1 MSPVPHSPVRPEIAM
16 AIRLTRRT
24 VLAAG
29 AGLVAAPRVALAAP
43 VEIDVHYAM
52 PAVYKDVMDRL
63 AADFMARHAD
73 IKVTYRQASAGYDDG
88 TQLVLRE
95 AVTGRQ
101 PDLTFQ
107 GLNRLRVV
115 TERGLAVD
123 LTPLLKSE
131 GDSAMLGYT
140 PELLGLGKA
149 GGIQSGLAFATSNPI
164 VFINADL
171 FRRAGLDPDRK
182 LTTWDEI
189 IEASRKI
196 SALGDGIHGAYY
208 RWQGDWIYS
217 ALLFGFGGRM
227 MSEDEREIGF
237 AGPEGRASMTVLDR
251 LVREGGMPAL
261 AGEAGAQ
268 AFAAGKVGMYFWS
281 TAFLRQAQ
289 NSLGTNFK
297 LTTWEF
303 PLGDKARG
311 RLPTGGAA
319 GMVLAK
325 DPAKQQAAYR
335 FLRHCT
341 SPEGTAVM
349 VKGTGYVPVNQI
361 ATEDPRHLGD
371 FYRDNPLFMTGVRQ
385 MPIMVP
391 WYAFPGANG
400 VRITSVISDNLSRVV
415 EQKASVDVALADMAR
430 EVTRLLPRA

>member
-1 MSPVPHSPVRPEIAM
+1 MTF
-16 AIRLTRRT
+16 RLTRRT
-24 VLAAG
+24 MLAG
-29 AGLVAAPRVALAAP
+29 AAASLAAPRLAFAAP
-43 VEIDVHYAM
+43 IEIEAHYAM
-52 PAVYKDVMDRL
+52 PAVYKDVKETIAR
-63 AADFMARHAD
+63 AFMAANPDVRVAW
-73 IKVTYRQASAGYDDG
+73 RQPAASYDEA

-115 TERGLAVD
+115 AERGLAVD
-123 LTPLLKSE
+123 LAPLLKAE
-131 GDSAMLGYT
+131 GDPAKAGYT
-140 PELLGLGKA
+140 PELLGLGQA
-149 GGIQSGLAFATSNPI
+149 GGIQAGLAFATSNPI

-182 LTTWDEI
+182 LTTWDEH
-189 IEASRKI
+189 IEASKRI
-196 SALGDGIHGAYY
+196 SALGGGVHGSYY

-217 ALLFGFGGRM
+217 ALLFGFGGAM
-227 MSEDEREIGF
+227 MDAAEREIGF
-237 AGPEGRASMTVLDR
+237 AGPEGRASLSVLDR
-251 LVREGGMPAL
+251 LVKEGGMPAL
-261 AGEAGAQ
+261 SGEAGAQ
-268 AFAAGKVGMYFWS
+268 AFAAGKVGMYYWS
-281 TAFLRQAQ
+281 TAFLRQAM
-289 NSLGTNFK
+289 NSLGQNFR
-297 LTTWEF
+297 LATWEF

-319 GMVLAK
+319 GMILAK

-335 FLRHCT
+335 FLRYAT
-341 SPEGTAVM
+341 GPEGCATM

-361 ATEDPRHLGD
+361 AADDPRFLGD

-400 VRITSVISDNLSRVV
+400 VRITSVITDNVSRVV
-415 EQKASVDVALADMAR
+415 EQKAPVDTALADMAR

>member
-1 MSPVPHSPVRPEIAM
+1 MT
-16 AIRLTRRT
+16 IRLTRRT
-24 VLAAG
+24 TLAG
-29 AGLVAAPRVALAAP
+29 AAASLAAPRLALASSP
-43 VEIDVHYAM
+43 VEIEVHYAM

-63 AADFMARHAD
+63 AAGFMAANAD
-73 IKVTYRQASAGYDDG
+73 VKVAYRQATASYDEG

-101 PDLTFQ
+101 PDLSFQ
-107 GLNRLRVV
+107 GLNRLRVIA
-115 TERGLAVD
+115 ERGLAVD
-123 LTPLLKSE
+123 LAPLLRDE
-131 GDSAMLGYT
+131 GDASKLGYT

-149 GGIQSGLAFATSNPI
+149 GGIQAGLAFATSNPI
-164 VFINADL
+164 VFVNADL
-171 FRRAGLDPDRK
+171 FRRAGLDPDRR

-189 IEASRKI
+189 IAASKRI
-196 SALGDGIHGAYY
+196 SALGDGIHGSYY

-227 MSEDEREIGF
+227 MDEAERDIGF
-237 AGPEGRASMTVLDR
+237 AGPEGRASLTVLDR

-281 TAFLRQAQ
+281 TAFLRQAM
-289 NSLGTNFK
+289 NSLGQNFR

-303 PLGDKARG
+303 PLGDPARG

-319 GMVLAK
+319 GIVLAR
-325 DPAKQQAAYR
+325 DPAKQRAAYR

-341 SPEGTAVM
+341 SPEGTAIM

-361 ATEDPRHLGD
+361 AADDPRHLGE
-371 FYRDNPLFMTGVRQ
+371 FYRDNPLFLTGVRQ

-400 VRITSVISDNLSRVV
+400 VRISSIITDSVSRVV
-415 EQKASVDVALADMAR
+415 EQRASVDAALADMAR
-430 EVTRLLPRA
+430 DVTRLLPRA

>member
-1 MSPVPHSPVRPEIAM
+1 MTV
-16 AIRLTRRT
+16 RLTRRT
-24 VLAAG
+24 AIVAA
-29 AGLVAAPRVALAAP
+29 ASALAAPRLASAAP
-43 VEIDVHYAM
+43 VEIEVHYAM

-63 AADFMARHAD
+63 AATFMAARAEV
-73 IKVTYRQASAGYDDG
+73 KVTYRQATASYDDG

-107 GLNRLRVV
+107 GLNRLRVIA
-115 TERGLAVD
+115 ERGLAVD
-123 LTPLLKSE
+123 LSPLLKEE
-131 GDSAMLGYT
+131 GDPAKLGYT
-140 PELLGLGKA
+140 PELLGLGKV
-149 GGIQSGLAFATSNPI
+149 GGIQAGLAFATSNPI
-164 VFINADL
+164 IFINGDL
-171 FRRAGLDPDRK
+171 LRRAGLDPDRK

-189 IEASRKI
+189 IAASKRI
-196 SALGDGIHGAYY
+196 SALGDGVHGSYY

-217 ALLFGFGGRM
+217 ALLFGFGGKM
-227 MSEDEREIGF
+227 MDDAERDIGF
-237 AGPEGRASMTVLDR
+237 AGPEGRASLTVLDR

-281 TAFLRQAQ
+281 TAFLRQAM
-289 NSLGTNFK
+289 NSLGQNFK

-303 PLGDKARG
+303 PLGDRARG

-325 DPAKQQAAYR
+325 DPAKQRAAYR

-361 ATEDPRHLGD
+361 AADDPRHLGD

-400 VRITSVISDNLSRVV
+400 VRITSVITDNVSRVV
-415 EQKASVDVALADMAR
+415 EQKASVDIALADMAR
-430 EVTRLLPRA
+430 DVTRLLPRA

>member
-1 MSPVPHSPVRPEIAM
+1 MTVR
-16 AIRLTRRT
+16 LSRRT
-24 VLAAG
+24 VIAG
-29 AGLVAAPRVALAAP
+29 AAATLAAPRLAFAAP
-43 VEIDVHYAM
+43 VEIEAHYAM
-52 PAVYKDVMDRL
+52 PAVYKDVMERL
-63 AADFMARHAD
+63 AAGFMAAHPD
-73 IKVTYRQASAGYDDG
+73 VKVSYRQATASYDEG

-107 GLNRLRVV
+107 GLNRLRVIA
-115 TERGLAVD
+115 ERGLATD
-123 LTPLLKSE
+123 LAPLLKAE
-131 GDSAMLGYT
+131 GDPAVAGYT
-140 PELLGLGKA
+140 PALLGLGKA
-149 GGIQSGLAFATSNPI
+149 GGIQAGLAFATSNPI
-164 VFINADL
+164 VFVNADL

-189 IEASRKI
+189 IAASKAI
-196 SALGDGIHGAYY
+196 SALGGGVHGSYY

-217 ALLFGFGGRM
+217 ALLFGFGGTM
-227 MSEDEREIGF
+227 MDAAEREIGF
-237 AGPEGRASMTVLDR
+237 AGPEGKASLTVLDR
-251 LVREGGMPAL
+251 LVKEGGMPAL
-261 AGEAGAQ
+261 SGEAGAQ

-281 TAFLRQAQ
+281 TAFLRQAM
-289 NSLGTNFK
+289 NSLGNNFK

-303 PLGDKARG
+303 PLGDAVRG

-319 GMVLAK
+319 GMILAK

-341 SPEGTAVM
+341 SAEGTTIM
-349 VKGTGYVPVNQI
+349 VKGTGYVPVN
-361 ATEDPRHLGD
+361 ALAAGDARHLAG

-400 VRITSVISDNLSRVV
+400 VRITSVITDNVSRVV
-415 EQKASVDVALADMAR
+415 EQKAPVDTALADMAR
-430 EVTRLLPRA
+430 DVTRLLPRA

>member
-1 MSPVPHSPVRPEIAM
+1 MTV
-16 AIRLTRRT
+16 RLTRRT
-24 VLAAG
+24 ALTAA
-29 AGLVAAPRVALAAP
+29 AATLAAPRLAFAAP

-63 AADFMARHAD
+63 AADAMAAHPD
-73 IKVTYRQASAGYDDG
+73 IKVSYRQASASYDDG
-88 TQLVLRE
+88 AQLVLRE

-101 PDLTFQ
+101 PDLSFQ

-115 TERGLAVD
+115 AERGLAAD
-123 LTPLLKSE
+123 LAPLLAAE
-131 GDSAMLGYT
+131 GDAGRLGYT

-149 GGIQSGLAFATSNPI
+149 GGVQAGLAFATSNPI

-189 IEASRKI
+189 IEASAKI
-196 SALGDGIHGAYY
+196 TALGGGVHGSYY

-227 MSEDEREIGF
+227 MDEAERTIGF
-237 AGPEGRASMTVLDR
+237 AGPEGKASLTVLDR
-251 LVREGGMPAL
+251 LVKEGGMPAL
-261 AGEAGAQ
+261 SGEAGAQ

-281 TAFLRQAQ
+281 TAFLRQAMRA
-289 NSLGTNFK
+289 LGNNFN

-303 PLGDKARG
+303 PLGDRARG

-325 DPAKQQAAYR
+325 DPAKRQAAYR

-349 VKGTGYVPVNQI
+349 VKGTGYVPVNQL
-361 ATEDPRHLGD
+361 AADDPRHLGD
-371 FYRDNPLFMTGVRQ
+371 FYRENPLFMTGVRQ

-391 WYAFPGANG
+391 WYAFPGSNG
-400 VRITSVISDNLSRVV
+400 VRISSVITDNVSRVV
-415 EQKASVDVALADMAR
+415 EQKAGVDAALADMAR
-430 EVTRLLPRA
+430 DVTRLLPRA